1 MTTGSTTTKKLE
13 FTGGDFVI
21 NTKNGK
27 FASVAWY
34 HGGPHAWIMYWGG
47 SRNVSVRTTQ
57 LIHAP
62 TQTMTDYKLAKAIL
76 TEHECNVYV
85 DGECSELRSGKLD
98 TSVAW
103 VNWSTEEMLLH
114 DGHSVDLKDLPS
126 LLWALAY
133 RAKQDM
139 K

>member
-13 FTGGDFVI
+13 FKAGDFVI

-27 FASVAWY
+27 FARVAWTTGGIFAYIMY
-34 HGGPHAWIMYWGG
+34 HGGA
-47 SRNVSVRTTQ
+47 RQVSVRKTN
-57 LIHAP
+57 LVHAP
-62 TQTMTDYKLAKAIL
+62 TQTMTDSALARSIL
-76 TEHECNVYV
+76 TEHECGVYV